1 MILLWCL
8 LFVYLIFLCGW
19 FWVGPWA
26 DSSHLQILGVFG
38 NWEEGFGDMTMN
50 ERKTIDL
57 EQGWEFMQK
66 GITKLKNILE
76 GLPEPQFS
84 SEDYMMLYTYL
95 FQPHLVSAFVNILL
109 LVIHNFFLAFLW
121 YCFFFFFK
129 KICLQNH
136 LQHVHAKASPWLLS
150 TALWQVP
157 GVFWRIHIFHGKN
170 LILLQ
175 SKYICQMYFAY
186 SVWAKF
192 NLSLRFAITE

>member
-1 MILLWCL
+1 MWLILSWAMSWFFSFADFRGFWELRRGVWRHDDERAENDWLRTRMGVYAEGNYKVEEYTGRAPRATIQLWRLHDALHVSISTTFGFCICQH
-8 LFVYLIFLCGW
+8 LITC
-19 FWVGPWA
+19 
-26 DSSHLQILGVFG
+26 SS
-38 NWEEGFGDMTMN
+38 
-50 ERKTIDL
+50 
-57 EQGWEFMQK
+57 
-66 GITKLKNILE
+66 
-76 GLPEPQFS
+76 
-84 SEDYMMLYTYL
+84 Y
-95 FQPHLVSAFVNILL
+95 
-109 LVIHNFFLAFLW
+109 FFLAFLW
-121 YCFFFFFK
+121 YCFFFFFFK

-157 GVFWRIHIFHGKN
+157 GVFWRIHICHGRN